1 MALNQVPFAMRQL
14 GAGEAE
20 PDGRNANSKNAASFQ
35 NANRIQESF
44 TAQLEKRV
52 LFWIAARLPLWVTSD
67 QLTLLGLAS
76 MCLAC
81 AGYVLARWHRIGFL
95 LAPLCLALNWFGDS
109 LDGTLARFRDCQRP
123 RYGFYVDHMIDSVG
137 AVLLIGGLTA
147 SGCLN
152 WTIAAGMLIAFLL
165 LSIESYLATYTL
177 QTFRLS
183 FWKFGPT
190 EIRILL
196 SLGSIAL
203 WLNPRSSVFGSG
215 YRLFDVGGVIAIAG
229 MLAMLFTAAIPHILT
244 LYREE
249 ALPPRAHLPRG
260 GSHS

>member
-1 MALNQVPFAMRQL
+1 MALNQVPFAMGQL
-14 GAGEAE
+14 GMGGAE
-20 PDGRNANSKNAASFQ
+20 PDNPDANSKHAASFQ
-35 NANRIQESF
+35 NASRVQESF
-44 TAQLEKRV
+44 SAGIEKRV
-52 LFWIAARLPLWVTSD
+52 LLWIAARLPLWVTSD
-67 QLTLLGLAS
+67 QLTALGLAS

-81 AGYVLARWHRIGFL
+81 ACYVLARWHRIGFL

-109 LDGTLARFRDCQRP
+109 LDGTLARFRNCQRP

-177 QTFRLS
+177 RTFQLS

-203 WLNPRSSVFGSG
+203 WLNPRSSVFGTA
-215 YRLFDVGGVIAIAG
+215 YRLFDFGGIVAIGG
-229 MLAMLFTAAIPHILT
+229 MLAMLFAAAIPHIVR

-249 ALPPRAHLPRG
+249 TLPPRAHVRPDGR
-260 GSHS
+260 HS